1 MRKPKKTKPNDKEQ
15 ATAFRKAARELGC
28 DGKEE
33 RFQAALKT
41 IAKRKPHPQQKKE
54 AKA

>member
-1 MRKPKKTKPNDKEQ
+1 MQPDDKEQ
-15 ATAFRKAARELGC
+15 AAAFRKAARELGC
-28 DGKEE
+28 EESDE

-41 IAKRKPHPQQKKE
+41 IAKQKPRPQQKKR